1 MIISVPSSPIPGF
14 QPSVATWT
22 ALLSARRDGAKA
34 FLEARGV
41 GISAVKRGD
50 QCRNV
55 GKNMEKR
62 GRNMGKTWENMEQ
75 HGKNMEK
82 HWFCIWKS
90 WENRKFQL
98 WNGRIHCGVARTS
111 PKSASW
117 TNKTLVFILW
127 ENDHIIMMVLEMINW
142 NEPYC

>member
-62 GRNMGKTWENMEQ
+62 GKTWEKRGKTWN
-75 HGKNMEK
+75 NMEK
-82 HWFCIWKS
+82 TWKNIDFVYENHKKIGNFNCEMEEFTVELPGLHPNLRVEPTRLWFS
-90 WENRKFQL
+90 Y
-98 WNGRIHCGVARTS
+98 CG
-111 PKSASW
+111 KM
-117 TNKTLVFILW
+117 
-127 ENDHIIMMVLEMINW
+127 IISL
-142 NEPYC
+142 